1 MKAAVHYSPEV
12 ADKILGRM
20 IAGLSVTRIA
30 RQPGMP
36 TKAAIMKWVETKPE
50 FREVYLRAQEGR
62 GCTYAEKAVEC
73 EGDYNAAIA
82 DVRSRRIT
90 PSQAMAI
97 INGLRAKVDVFK
109 WAAGR
114 MAPKIFGEKVDHNV
128 SGAIK
133 HDHQHDLSKL
143 SDAELDALEGIVG
156 KAAADVADPSREDET
171 RH

>member
-62 GCTYAEKAVEC
+62 GCTYAEKAVEA
-73 EGDYNAAIA
+73 EYELNDII
-82 DVRSRRIT
+82 RMMLTKQIL
-90 PSQAMAI
+90 PSVGRAI
-97 INGLRAKVDVFK
+97 ISAVQAKIDVFK
-109 WAAGR
+109 WGAGR
-114 MAPKIFGEKVDHNV
+114 MAPKIFGERVTADHTVNV
-128 SGAIK
+128 TGQVEFTAR
-133 HDHQHDLSKL
+133 DALAHQIDRVA
-143 SDAELDALEGIVG
+143 DAESEAERPLV
-156 KAAADVADPSREDET
+156 T
-171 RH
+171 H